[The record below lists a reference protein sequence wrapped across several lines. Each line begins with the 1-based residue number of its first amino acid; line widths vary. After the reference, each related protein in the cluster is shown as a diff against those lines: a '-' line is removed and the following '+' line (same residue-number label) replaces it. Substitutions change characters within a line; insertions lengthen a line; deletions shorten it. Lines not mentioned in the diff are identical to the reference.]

1 MATKTRQRLP
11 RAQRE
16 ERMLDAAEAVF
27 GRQGFHAA
35 SMDEI
40 ARRSGITKALLYQ
53 YFGSKEGLCE
63 ACVERSR
70 ARLFEALREAIDAVP
85 LGEGK
90 VVAFIK
96 GYFDHVEANRSSMW
110 LLYAEASTTA
120 VTAMRQRSAELIA
133 ELLRDGFAELDRK
146 PDPKSLEL
154 LAQHLVGAG
163 EQVARWW
170 TDHPEVSKKVVTA
183 RFLESAGGAI
193 RAVFETTPQRR

>member
-1 MATKTRQRLP
+1 
-11 RAQRE
+11 
-16 ERMLDAAEAVF
+16 MLDAAEAVF
-27 GRQGFHAA
+27 GRQGFHAG

-53 YFGSKEGLCE
+53 YFASKEGLCE

-70 ARLFEALREAIDAVP
+70 VRLFEALREAVDAVP

-90 VVAFIK
+90 VVAFVR
-96 GYFDHVEANRSSMW
+96 GYFDHIEANRSSMW

-120 VTAMRQRSAELIA
+120 VTAMRKRSAELIA
-133 ELLRDGFAELDRK
+133 ELLNDGFAQLDRT
-146 PDPKSLEL
+146 PDPRSLEL

-170 TDHPEVSKKVVTA
+170 TDNPSVPKMVVA
-183 RFLESAGGAI
+183 QRFLESAGGAI
-193 RAVFETTPQRR
+193 SAVFESSPERR